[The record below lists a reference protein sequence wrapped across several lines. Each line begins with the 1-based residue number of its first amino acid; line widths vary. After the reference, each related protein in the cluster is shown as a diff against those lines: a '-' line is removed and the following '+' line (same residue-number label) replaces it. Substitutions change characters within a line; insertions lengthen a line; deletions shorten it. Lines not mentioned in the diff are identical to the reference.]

1 MVSRP
6 AVAALVLL
14 ASALAGCASDG
25 DVLDPGAGSATTLAG
40 TLRGV
45 IVDDAIRPLAGVNV
59 SATQPGGAPVA
70 METGADGLF
79 RFDGL
84 PSGSYSVAAT
94 RLNYLSVQTLAQV
107 VGGEPE
113 PPLVQL
119 QMALAGSTVPYVNA
133 IVWEGY
139 IGCAFTFG
147 NLCSAPAQAGY
158 DVIGDSSAHLF
169 WSEYVDVERV
179 PDLVQG
185 EAVWEPT
192 LATSEELKPI
202 YGWSEPETWRNLAYQ
217 GTFFSESVRSPSF
230 HRIPHGDLQ
239 DAKVGTESGLVVE
252 FYSGGGT
259 TNPTFLTVNQPIRLV
274 LHNFY
279 GYLPP
284 DTWRFVTDGP
294 PPGP

>member
-1 MVSRP
+1 MPSRL
-6 AVAALVLL
+6 ALAALLVA
-14 ASALAGCASDG
+14 ASALAGCASGDDG
-25 DVLDPGAGSATTLAG
+25 PEAAVDGPSMGI
-40 TLRGV
+40 LRGV

-59 SATQPGGAPVA
+59 SVTPPGGTPV
-70 METGADGLF
+70 EQTTGEDGLF

-84 PSGSYSVAAT
+84 AAGSYSVAAT
-94 RLNYLSVQTLAQV
+94 RMNYLSTQTLAQV
-107 VGGEPE
+107 VAGDPE
-113 PPLVQL
+113 PALLQL

-133 IVWEGY
+133 IVWEGF

-169 WSEYVDVERV
+169 WGEYVDVERV
-179 PDLVQG
+179 PDLVQA

-202 YGWSEPETWRNLAYQ
+202 FGWSEPETWRNLAYQ
-217 GTFFSESVRSPSF
+217 GTFFSESVTSPSF
-230 HRIPHGDLQ
+230 HRIGHAELL

-252 FYSGGGT
+252 FYSGGDT
-259 TNPTFLTVNQPIRLV
+259 TNPTFLTLNQPIRLV

-284 DTWRFVTDGP
+284 DAWRFVTDGA